1 MPFFLGMQAAT
12 MNVSK
17 LARTDLNLLVAL
29 QVLLEERS
37 VSRAASRMAITQPAM
52 SKTLARLR
60 EAFNDPLFVR
70 SKRGIQPTPRAE
82 SLASEL
88 ENILGS
94 IEDLLMEGDF
104 LPQAYQGEV
113 TIAISEYV
121 GLSLL
126 PSLAGRLQSL
136 APKLRVKTI
145 TRVEGQLEQLAS
157 GELDFAIQIE
167 RPAYG
172 PEYRIQPL
180 GSSPLAIFVRRDH
193 PLVDTGLSTET
204 LLNYPTI
211 NLYISDRENLESTI
225 QDRYRQ
231 VFGTAGMVETSHLL
245 TALEILRETN
255 YTLLCPAYLTRNDA
269 ATRDVVA
276 LPLPPEEATVIDYVL
291 VAHERTQR
299 SPLHQWLWNEII
311 DTVRNMRMRTVHR
324 G

>member
-1 MPFFLGMQAAT
+1 
-12 MNVSK
+12 VSK
-17 LARTDLNLLVAL
+17 
-29 QVLLEERS
+29 
-37 VSRAASRMAITQPAM
+37 AASRMAITQPAM

-82 SLASEL
+82 SLVSEL

-94 IEDLLMEGDF
+94 IENLLIEGEF
-104 LPQAYQGEV
+104 SPLSYQGEV
-113 TIAISEYV
+113 SIAISEYV

-126 PSLAGRLQSL
+126 PALASKLQTI

-145 TRVEGQLEQLAS
+145 TRVEGQLEHLAS

-167 RPAYG
+167 RASYG
-172 PEYRIQPL
+172 PEYRMQPL
-180 GSSPLAIFVRRDH
+180 GSSPLAIFVRRQH
-193 PLVDTGLSTET
+193 PLVDQGISIDT
-204 LLNYPTI
+204 LLQYPTI
-211 NLYISDRENLESTI
+211 NLYISDRENLELTI
-225 QDRYRQ
+225 QNRYRE
-231 VFGTAGMVETSHLL
+231 VFGSAGMVETSHLL
-245 TALEILRETN
+245 TALEILRETD
-255 YTLLCPAYLTRNDA
+255 YTLLCPAYLARNDG

-276 LPLPPEEATVIDYVL
+276 LSLPPEHATIIDYAL

-299 SPLHQWLWNEII
+299 SALHQWLWSEII

>member
-1 MPFFLGMQAAT
+1 M
-12 MNVSK
+12 
-17 LARTDLNLLVAL
+17 DLNLLVAL

-37 VSRAASRMAITQPAM
+37 VSKAASRMAITQPAM

-82 SLASEL
+82 SLVSEL

-94 IEDLLMEGDF
+94 IENLLIEGEF
-104 LPQAYQGEV
+104 SPLSYQGEV
-113 TIAISEYV
+113 SIAISEYV

-126 PSLAGRLQSL
+126 PALASKLQTI

-167 RPAYG
+167 RASYG
-172 PEYRIQPL
+172 PEYRMQPL
-180 GSSPLAIFVRRDH
+180 GSSPLAIFVRRQH
-193 PLVDTGLSTET
+193 PLVDQGISIET
-204 LLNYPTI
+204 LLQYPTI
-211 NLYISDRENLESTI
+211 NLYISDRENLELTI
-225 QDRYRQ
+225 QNRYRE
-231 VFGTAGMVETSHLL
+231 VFGSAGMVETSHLL
-245 TALEILRETN
+245 TALEILRETD
-255 YTLLCPAYLTRNDA
+255 YTLLCPAYLARNDG

-276 LPLPPEEATVIDYVL
+276 LSLPPEHATIIDYAL

-299 SPLHQWLWNEII
+299 SALHQWLWSEIV

>member
-1 MPFFLGMQAAT
+1 M
-12 MNVSK
+12 
-17 LARTDLNLLVAL
+17 DLNLLVAL

-37 VSRAASRMAITQPAM
+37 VSKAASRMAITQPAM

-82 SLASEL
+82 SLVSEL

-94 IEDLLMEGDF
+94 IENLLIEGEF
-104 LPQAYQGEV
+104 SPLSYQGEV
-113 TIAISEYV
+113 SIAISEYV

-126 PSLAGRLQSL
+126 PALASKLQTI

-167 RPAYG
+167 RASYG
-172 PEYRIQPL
+172 PEYRMQPL
-180 GSSPLAIFVRRDH
+180 GSYPLAIFVRRQH
-193 PLVDTGLSTET
+193 PLVDQGISIET
-204 LLNYPTI
+204 LLQYPTI
-211 NLYISDRENLESTI
+211 NLYISDRENLELTI
-225 QDRYRQ
+225 QNRYRE
-231 VFGTAGMVETSHLL
+231 VFGSAGMVETSHLL
-245 TALEILRETN
+245 TALEILRETD
-255 YTLLCPAYLTRNDA
+255 YTLLCPAYLARNDG

-276 LPLPPEEATVIDYVL
+276 LSLPPEHATIIDYAL

-299 SPLHQWLWNEII
+299 SALHQWLWSEIL

>member
-1 MPFFLGMQAAT
+1 M
-12 MNVSK
+12 
-17 LARTDLNLLVAL
+17 DLNLLVAL

-37 VSRAASRMAITQPAM
+37 VSKAASRMAITQPAM

-82 SLASEL
+82 SLVSEL

-94 IEDLLMEGDF
+94 IENLLIEGEF
-104 LPQAYQGEV
+104 SPLSYQGEV
-113 TIAISEYV
+113 SIAISEYV

-126 PSLAGRLQSL
+126 PALASKLQTI

-167 RPAYG
+167 RASYG
-172 PEYRIQPL
+172 PEYRMQPL
-180 GSSPLAIFVRRDH
+180 GSSPLAIFVRRQH
-193 PLVDTGLSTET
+193 PLVDQGISIET
-204 LLNYPTI
+204 LLQYPTI
-211 NLYISDRENLESTI
+211 NLYISDRENLELTI
-225 QDRYRQ
+225 QNRYRE
-231 VFGTAGMVETSHLL
+231 VFGSAGMVETSHLL
-245 TALEILRETN
+245 TALEILRETD
-255 YTLLCPAYLTRNDA
+255 YTLLCPAYLARNDG

-276 LPLPPEEATVIDYVL
+276 LSLPPDHATIIDYAL

-299 SPLHQWLWNEII
+299 SALHQWLWSEII

>member
-1 MPFFLGMQAAT
+1 M
-12 MNVSK
+12 
-17 LARTDLNLLVAL
+17 DLNLLVAL

-37 VSRAASRMAITQPAM
+37 VSKAASRMAITQPAM

-82 SLASEL
+82 SLVSEL

-94 IEDLLMEGDF
+94 IENLLIEGEF
-104 LPQAYQGEV
+104 SPLSYQGEV
-113 TIAISEYV
+113 SIAISEYV

-126 PSLAGRLQSL
+126 PALASKLQTI

-145 TRVEGQLEQLAS
+145 TRVEGQLEHLAS

-167 RPAYG
+167 RASYG
-172 PEYRIQPL
+172 PEYRMQPL
-180 GSSPLAIFVRRDH
+180 GSSPLAIFVRRQH
-193 PLVDTGLSTET
+193 PLVDQGISIDT
-204 LLNYPTI
+204 LLQYPTI
-211 NLYISDRENLESTI
+211 NLYISDRENLELTI
-225 QDRYRQ
+225 QNRYRE
-231 VFGTAGMVETSHLL
+231 VFGSAGMVETSHLL
-245 TALEILRETN
+245 TALEILRETD
-255 YTLLCPAYLTRNDA
+255 YTLLCPAYLARNDG

-276 LPLPPEEATVIDYVL
+276 LSLPPEHATIIDYAL

-299 SPLHQWLWNEII
+299 SALHQWLWSEII

>member
-1 MPFFLGMQAAT
+1 V
-12 MNVSK
+12 NISK
-17 LARTDLNLLVAL
+17 LARMDLNLLVAL

-37 VSRAASRMAITQPAM
+37 VSKAASRMAITQPAM

-82 SLASEL
+82 SLVSEL

-94 IEDLLMEGDF
+94 IENLLIEGEF
-104 LPQAYQGEV
+104 SPLSYQGEV
-113 TIAISEYV
+113 SIAISEYV

-126 PSLAGRLQSL
+126 PALASKLQTI

-167 RPAYG
+167 RASYG
-172 PEYRIQPL
+172 PEYRMQPL
-180 GSSPLAIFVRRDH
+180 GSSPLAIFVRRQH
-193 PLVDTGLSTET
+193 PLVDQGISIET
-204 LLNYPTI
+204 LLQYPTI
-211 NLYISDRENLESTI
+211 NLYISDRENLELTI
-225 QDRYRQ
+225 QNRYRE
-231 VFGTAGMVETSHLL
+231 VFGSAGMVETSHLL
-245 TALEILRETN
+245 TALEILRETD
-255 YTLLCPAYLTRNDA
+255 YTLLCPAYLARNDG

-276 LPLPPEEATVIDYVL
+276 LSLPPEHATIIDYAL

-299 SPLHQWLWNEII
+299 SALHQWLWSEII

>member
-1 MPFFLGMQAAT
+1 
-12 MNVSK
+12 MNISK
-17 LARTDLNLLVAL
+17 LARMDLNLLVAL

-37 VSRAASRMAITQPAM
+37 VSKAASRMAITQPAM

-82 SLASEL
+82 SLVSEL

-94 IEDLLMEGDF
+94 IENLLIEGEF
-104 LPQAYQGEV
+104 SPLSYQGEV
-113 TIAISEYV
+113 SIAISEYV

-126 PSLAGRLQSL
+126 PALASKLQTI

-167 RPAYG
+167 RASYG
-172 PEYRIQPL
+172 PEYRMQPL
-180 GSSPLAIFVRRDH
+180 GSSPLAIFVRRQH
-193 PLVDTGLSTET
+193 PLVDQGISIET
-204 LLNYPTI
+204 LLQYPTI
-211 NLYISDRENLESTI
+211 NLYISDRENLELTI
-225 QDRYRQ
+225 QNRYRE
-231 VFGTAGMVETSHLL
+231 VFGSAGMVETSHLL
-245 TALEILRETN
+245 TALEILRETD
-255 YTLLCPAYLTRNDA
+255 YTLLCPAYLARNDG

-276 LPLPPEEATVIDYVL
+276 LSLPPEHATIIDYAL

-299 SPLHQWLWNEII
+299 SALHQWLWSEII

>member
-1 MPFFLGMQAAT
+1 M
-12 MNVSK
+12 SK
-17 LARTDLNLLVAL
+17 
-29 QVLLEERS
+29 
-37 VSRAASRMAITQPAM
+37 AASRMAITQPAM

-82 SLASEL
+82 SLVSEL

-94 IEDLLMEGDF
+94 IENLLIEGEF
-104 LPQAYQGEV
+104 SPLSYQGEV
-113 TIAISEYV
+113 SIAISEYV

-126 PSLAGRLQSL
+126 PALASKLQTI

-167 RPAYG
+167 RASYG
-172 PEYRIQPL
+172 PEYRMQPL
-180 GSSPLAIFVRRDH
+180 GSSPLAIFVRRQH
-193 PLVDTGLSTET
+193 PLVDQGISIES
-204 LLNYPTI
+204 LLQYPTI
-211 NLYISDRENLESTI
+211 NLYISDRENLELTI
-225 QDRYRQ
+225 QNRYRE
-231 VFGTAGMVETSHLL
+231 VFGSAGMVETSHLL
-245 TALEILRETN
+245 TALEILRETD
-255 YTLLCPAYLTRNDA
+255 YTLLCPAYLARNDG

-276 LPLPPEEATVIDYVL
+276 LSLPPEHATIIDYAL

-299 SPLHQWLWNEII
+299 SPLHQWLWSEII

>member
-1 MPFFLGMQAAT
+1 M
-12 MNVSK
+12 
-17 LARTDLNLLVAL
+17 DLNLLVAL

-37 VSRAASRMAITQPAM
+37 VSKAASRMAITQPAM

-82 SLASEL
+82 SLVSEL

-94 IEDLLMEGDF
+94 IENLLIEGEF
-104 LPQAYQGEV
+104 SPLSYQGEV
-113 TIAISEYV
+113 SIAISEYV

-126 PSLAGRLQSL
+126 PALASKLQTI

-167 RPAYG
+167 RASYG
-172 PEYRIQPL
+172 PEYRMQPL
-180 GSSPLAIFVRRDH
+180 GSSPLAIFVRRQH
-193 PLVDTGLSTET
+193 PLVDQGISIET
-204 LLNYPTI
+204 LLQYPTI
-211 NLYISDRENLESTI
+211 NLYISDRENLELTI
-225 QDRYRQ
+225 QNRYRE
-231 VFGTAGMVETSHLL
+231 VFGSAGMVETSHLL
-245 TALEILRETN
+245 TALEILRETD
-255 YTLLCPAYLTRNDA
+255 YTLLCPAYLARNDG

-276 LPLPPEEATVIDYVL
+276 LSLPPEHATIIDYAL

-299 SPLHQWLWNEII
+299 SALHQWLWSEII
-311 DTVRNMRMRTVHR
+311 DTVRNMRVRTVHR

>member
-1 MPFFLGMQAAT
+1 M
-12 MNVSK
+12 
-17 LARTDLNLLVAL
+17 DLNLLVAL

-37 VSRAASRMAITQPAM
+37 VSKAASRMAITQPAM

-82 SLASEL
+82 SLVSEL

-94 IEDLLMEGDF
+94 IENLLIEGEF
-104 LPQAYQGEV
+104 SPLSYQGEV
-113 TIAISEYV
+113 SIAISEYV

-126 PSLAGRLQSL
+126 PALASKLQTI

-167 RPAYG
+167 RASYG
-172 PEYRIQPL
+172 PEYRMQPL
-180 GSSPLAIFVRRDH
+180 GSSPLAIFVRRQH
-193 PLVDTGLSTET
+193 PLVDQGISIET
-204 LLNYPTI
+204 LLQYPTI
-211 NLYISDRENLESTI
+211 NLYISDRENLELTI
-225 QDRYRQ
+225 QNRYRE
-231 VFGTAGMVETSHLL
+231 VFGSAGMVETSHLL
-245 TALEILRETN
+245 TALEILRETD
-255 YTLLCPAYLTRNDA
+255 YTLLCPAYLARNDG

-276 LPLPPEEATVIDYVL
+276 LSLPPEHATIIDYAL

-299 SPLHQWLWNEII
+299 SALHQWLWAEII
-311 DTVRNMRMRTVHR
+311 DTVRNMRIRTVHR

>member
-1 MPFFLGMQAAT
+1 M
-12 MNVSK
+12 
-17 LARTDLNLLVAL
+17 DLNLLVAL

-37 VSRAASRMAITQPAM
+37 VSKAASRMAITQPAM

-82 SLASEL
+82 SLVSEL

-94 IEDLLMEGDF
+94 IENLVIEGEF
-104 LPQAYQGEV
+104 SPLSYQGEV
-113 TIAISEYV
+113 SIAISEYV

-126 PSLAGRLQSL
+126 PALASKLQTI

-167 RPAYG
+167 RASYG
-172 PEYRIQPL
+172 PEYRMQPL
-180 GSSPLAIFVRRDH
+180 GSSPLAIFVRRQH
-193 PLVDTGLSTET
+193 PLVDQGISIET
-204 LLNYPTI
+204 LLQYPTI
-211 NLYISDRENLESTI
+211 NLYISDRENLELTI
-225 QDRYRQ
+225 QNRYRE
-231 VFGTAGMVETSHLL
+231 VFGSAGMVETSHLL
-245 TALEILRETN
+245 TALEILRETD
-255 YTLLCPAYLTRNDA
+255 YTLLCPAYLARNDG

-276 LPLPPEEATVIDYVL
+276 LSLPPEHATIIDYAL

-299 SPLHQWLWNEII
+299 SPLHQWLWSEII

>member
-1 MPFFLGMQAAT
+1 M
-12 MNVSK
+12 SK
-17 LARTDLNLLVAL
+17 
-29 QVLLEERS
+29 
-37 VSRAASRMAITQPAM
+37 AASRMAITQPAM

-82 SLASEL
+82 SLVSEL

-94 IEDLLMEGDF
+94 IENLLIEGEF
-104 LPQAYQGEV
+104 SPLSYQGEV
-113 TIAISEYV
+113 SIAISEYV

-126 PSLAGRLQSL
+126 PALASKLQTI

-167 RPAYG
+167 RASYG
-172 PEYRIQPL
+172 PEYRMQPL
-180 GSSPLAIFVRRDH
+180 GSSPLAIFVRRQH
-193 PLVDTGLSTET
+193 PLVDQGISIET
-204 LLNYPTI
+204 LLQYPTI
-211 NLYISDRENLESTI
+211 NLYISDRENLELTI
-225 QDRYRQ
+225 QNRYRE
-231 VFGTAGMVETSHLL
+231 VFGSAGMVETSHLL
-245 TALEILRETN
+245 TALEILRETD
-255 YTLLCPAYLTRNDA
+255 YTLLCPAYLARNDG

-276 LPLPPEEATVIDYVL
+276 LSLPPEHATIIDYAL

-299 SPLHQWLWNEII
+299 SALHQWLWSEII

>member
-1 MPFFLGMQAAT
+1 M
-12 MNVSK
+12 
-17 LARTDLNLLVAL
+17 DLNLLVAL

-37 VSRAASRMAITQPAM
+37 VSKAASRMAITQPAM

-82 SLASEL
+82 SLVSEL

-94 IEDLLMEGDF
+94 IENLLIEGEF
-104 LPQAYQGEV
+104 SPLSYQGEV
-113 TIAISEYV
+113 SIAISEYV

-126 PSLAGRLQSL
+126 PALASKLQTI

-167 RPAYG
+167 RASYG
-172 PEYRIQPL
+172 PEYRMQPL
-180 GSSPLAIFVRRDH
+180 GSSPLAIFVRRQH
-193 PLVDTGLSTET
+193 PLVDQGISIET
-204 LLNYPTI
+204 LLQYPTI
-211 NLYISDRENLESTI
+211 NLYISDRENLELTI
-225 QDRYRQ
+225 QNRYRE
-231 VFGTAGMVETSHLL
+231 VFGSAGMVETSHLL
-245 TALEILRETN
+245 TALEILRETD
-255 YTLLCPAYLTRNDA
+255 YTLLCPAYLARNDG

-276 LPLPPEEATVIDYVL
+276 LSLPPEHATIIDYAL

-299 SPLHQWLWNEII
+299 SALHQWLWSEII

>member
-1 MPFFLGMQAAT
+1 M
-12 MNVSK
+12 
-17 LARTDLNLLVAL
+17 DLNLLVAL

-37 VSRAASRMAITQPAM
+37 VSKAASRMAITQPAM

-82 SLASEL
+82 SLVSEL

-94 IEDLLMEGDF
+94 IENLLIEGEF
-104 LPQAYQGEV
+104 SPLSYQGEV
-113 TIAISEYV
+113 SIAISEYV

-126 PSLAGRLQSL
+126 PALASKLQTI

-167 RPAYG
+167 RASYG
-172 PEYRIQPL
+172 PEYRMQPL
-180 GSSPLAIFVRRDH
+180 GSSPLAIFVRRQH
-193 PLVDTGLSTET
+193 PLVDQGISIET
-204 LLNYPTI
+204 LLQYPTI
-211 NLYISDRENLESTI
+211 NLYISDRENLELTI
-225 QDRYRQ
+225 QNRYRE
-231 VFGTAGMVETSHLL
+231 VFGSAGMVETSHLL
-245 TALEILRETN
+245 TALEILRETD
-255 YTLLCPAYLTRNDA
+255 YTLLCPAYLARNDG

-276 LPLPPEEATVIDYVL
+276 LSLPPEHATIIDYSL

-299 SPLHQWLWNEII
+299 SALHQWLWSEII

>member
-1 MPFFLGMQAAT
+1 M
-12 MNVSK
+12 SK
-17 LARTDLNLLVAL
+17 
-29 QVLLEERS
+29 
-37 VSRAASRMAITQPAM
+37 AASRMAITQPAM

-82 SLASEL
+82 SLVSEL

-94 IEDLLMEGDF
+94 IENLLIEGEF
-104 LPQAYQGEV
+104 SPLSYQGEV
-113 TIAISEYV
+113 SIAISEYV

-126 PSLAGRLQSL
+126 PALASKLQTI

-167 RPAYG
+167 RASYG
-172 PEYRIQPL
+172 PEYRMQPL
-180 GSSPLAIFVRRDH
+180 GSSPLAIFVRRQH
-193 PLVDTGLSTET
+193 PLVDQGISIET
-204 LLNYPTI
+204 LLQYPTI
-211 NLYISDRENLESTI
+211 NLYISDRENLELTI
-225 QDRYRQ
+225 QNRYRE
-231 VFGTAGMVETSHLL
+231 VFGSAGMVETSHLL
-245 TALEILRETN
+245 TALEILRETD
-255 YTLLCPAYLTRNDA
+255 YTLLCPAYLARNDG

-276 LPLPPEEATVIDYVL
+276 LSLPPEHATIIDYSL

-299 SPLHQWLWNEII
+299 SALHQWLWSEII

>member
-1 MPFFLGMQAAT
+1 M
-12 MNVSK
+12 SK
-17 LARTDLNLLVAL
+17 
-29 QVLLEERS
+29 
-37 VSRAASRMAITQPAM
+37 AASRMAITQPAM

-82 SLASEL
+82 SLVSEL

-94 IEDLLMEGDF
+94 IENLLIEGEF
-104 LPQAYQGEV
+104 SPLSYQGEV
-113 TIAISEYV
+113 SIAISEYV

-126 PSLAGRLQSL
+126 PALASKLQTI

-167 RPAYG
+167 RASYG
-172 PEYRIQPL
+172 PEYRMQPL
-180 GSSPLAIFVRRDH
+180 GSSPLAIFVRRQH
-193 PLVDTGLSTET
+193 PLVDQGISIET
-204 LLNYPTI
+204 LLQYPTI
-211 NLYISDRENLESTI
+211 NLYISDRENLELTI
-225 QDRYRQ
+225 QNRYRE
-231 VFGTAGMVETSHLL
+231 VFGSAGMVETSHLL
-245 TALEILRETN
+245 TALEILRETD
-255 YTLLCPAYLTRNDA
+255 YTLLCPAYLAMNDG

-276 LPLPPEEATVIDYVL
+276 LSLPPEHATIIDYAL

-299 SPLHQWLWNEII
+299 SALHQWLWSEII

>member
-1 MPFFLGMQAAT
+1 M
-12 MNVSK
+12 
-17 LARTDLNLLVAL
+17 DLNLLVAL

-37 VSRAASRMAITQPAM
+37 VSKAASRMAITQPAM

-82 SLASEL
+82 SLVSEL

-94 IEDLLMEGDF
+94 IENLLIEGEF
-104 LPQAYQGEV
+104 SPLSYKGEV
-113 TIAISEYV
+113 SIAISEYV

-126 PSLAGRLQSL
+126 PALASKLQTI

-167 RPAYG
+167 RASYG
-172 PEYRIQPL
+172 PEYRMQPL
-180 GSSPLAIFVRRDH
+180 GSSPLAIFVRRQH
-193 PLVDTGLSTET
+193 PLVDQGISIET
-204 LLNYPTI
+204 LLQYPTI
-211 NLYISDRENLESTI
+211 NLYISDRENLELTI
-225 QDRYRQ
+225 QNRYRE
-231 VFGTAGMVETSHLL
+231 VFGSAGMVETSHLL
-245 TALEILRETN
+245 TALEILRETD
-255 YTLLCPAYLTRNDA
+255 YTLLCPAYLARNDG

-276 LPLPPEEATVIDYVL
+276 LSLPPEHATIIDYAL

-299 SPLHQWLWNEII
+299 SALHQWLWSEII

>member
-1 MPFFLGMQAAT
+1 
-12 MNVSK
+12 
-17 LARTDLNLLVAL
+17 
-29 QVLLEERS
+29 
-37 VSRAASRMAITQPAM
+37 M

-82 SLASEL
+82 SLVSEL

-94 IEDLLMEGDF
+94 IENLLIEGEF
-104 LPQAYQGEV
+104 SPLSYQGEV
-113 TIAISEYV
+113 SIAISEYV

-126 PSLAGRLQSL
+126 PALASKLQTI

-167 RPAYG
+167 RASYG
-172 PEYRIQPL
+172 PEYRMQPL
-180 GSSPLAIFVRRDH
+180 GSSPLAIFVRRQH
-193 PLVDTGLSTET
+193 PLVDQGISIET
-204 LLNYPTI
+204 LLQYPTI
-211 NLYISDRENLESTI
+211 NLYISDRENLELTI
-225 QDRYRQ
+225 QNRYRE
-231 VFGTAGMVETSHLL
+231 VFGSAGMVETSHLL
-245 TALEILRETN
+245 TALEILRETD
-255 YTLLCPAYLTRNDA
+255 YTLLCPAYLARNDG

-276 LPLPPEEATVIDYVL
+276 LSLPPEHATIIDYAL

-299 SPLHQWLWNEII
+299 SALHQWLWSEII

>member
-1 MPFFLGMQAAT
+1 
-12 MNVSK
+12 MNITK
-17 LARTDLNLLVAL
+17 LARLDLNLLVAL

-37 VSRAASRMAITQPAM
+37 VSKAASRMAITQPAM
-52 SKTLARLR
+52 SKTLSRLR
-60 EAFNDPLFVR
+60 ETFNDPLFVR

-82 SLASEL
+82 SLASDL
-88 ENILGS
+88 ENVLGS
-94 IEDLLMEGDF
+94 IENLLTEGEF
-104 LPQAYQGEV
+104 SPLSYQGEV
-113 TIAISEYV
+113 CIAISEYV

-126 PSLAGRLQSL
+126 PSLASRLQTI

-167 RPAYG
+167 RPSYA
-172 PEYRIQPL
+172 PEYRVQPL
-180 GSSPLAIFVRRDH
+180 GSSPLAIFVRRQH
-193 PLVDTGLSTET
+193 PLVEEGVSIESVLR
-204 LLNYPTI
+204 YPTI

-225 QDRYRQ
+225 QNRYRE
-231 VFGTAGMVETSHLL
+231 VFGSTGMVETSHLL
-245 TALEILRETN
+245 TALEILRETD
-255 YTLLCPAYLTRNDA
+255 YTLLCPAYLARNDG

-276 LPLPPEEATVIDYVL
+276 LPLPAEQATVIDYTL

-299 SPLHQWLWNEII
+299 SALHQWLWAEII

>member
-1 MPFFLGMQAAT
+1 M
-12 MNVSK
+12 
-17 LARTDLNLLVAL
+17 DLNLLVAL

-37 VSRAASRMAITQPAM
+37 VSKAASRMAITQPAM

-82 SLASEL
+82 SLVSEL

-94 IEDLLMEGDF
+94 IENLLIEGEF
-104 LPQAYQGEV
+104 SPLSYQGEV
-113 TIAISEYV
+113 SIAISEYV

-126 PSLAGRLQSL
+126 PALASKLQTI

-167 RPAYG
+167 RASYG
-172 PEYRIQPL
+172 PEYRMQPL
-180 GSSPLAIFVRRDH
+180 GSSPLAIFVRRQH
-193 PLVDTGLSTET
+193 PLIDQGISIET
-204 LLNYPTI
+204 LLQYPTI
-211 NLYISDRENLESTI
+211 NLYISDRENLELTI
-225 QDRYRQ
+225 QNRYRE
-231 VFGTAGMVETSHLL
+231 VFGSAGMVETSHLL
-245 TALEILRETN
+245 TALEILRETD
-255 YTLLCPAYLTRNDA
+255 YTLLCPAYLARNDG

-276 LPLPPEEATVIDYVL
+276 LSLPPEHATIIDYAL

-299 SPLHQWLWNEII
+299 SALHQWLWSEII
-311 DTVRNMRMRTVHR
+311 DTVRNMRVRTVHR

>member
-1 MPFFLGMQAAT
+1 
-12 MNVSK
+12 MNISK
-17 LARTDLNLLVAL
+17 LARMDLNLLVAL

-37 VSRAASRMAITQPAM
+37 VSKAASRMAITQPAM

-82 SLASEL
+82 SLVSEL

-94 IEDLLMEGDF
+94 IENLLIEGEF
-104 LPQAYQGEV
+104 SPLSYQGEV
-113 TIAISEYV
+113 SIAISEYV

-126 PSLAGRLQSL
+126 PALASKLQTI

-167 RPAYG
+167 RASYG
-172 PEYRIQPL
+172 PEYRMQPL
-180 GSSPLAIFVRRDH
+180 GSSPLAIFVRRQH
-193 PLVDTGLSTET
+193 PLVDQGISIET
-204 LLNYPTI
+204 LLQYPTI
-211 NLYISDRENLESTI
+211 NLYISDRENLELTI
-225 QDRYRQ
+225 QNRYRE
-231 VFGTAGMVETSHLL
+231 VFGSAGMVETSHLL
-245 TALEILRETN
+245 TALEILRETD
-255 YTLLCPAYLTRNDA
+255 YTLLCPAYLARNDG

-276 LPLPPEEATVIDYVL
+276 LSLPPEHATIIDYSL

-299 SPLHQWLWNEII
+299 SALHQWLWSEII

>member
-1 MPFFLGMQAAT
+1 M
-12 MNVSK
+12 
-17 LARTDLNLLVAL
+17 DLNLLVAL

-37 VSRAASRMAITQPAM
+37 VSKAASRMAITQPAM

-82 SLASEL
+82 SLVSEL

-94 IEDLLMEGDF
+94 IENLLIEGEF
-104 LPQAYQGEV
+104 SPLSYQGEV
-113 TIAISEYV
+113 SIAISEYV

-126 PSLAGRLQSL
+126 PALASKLQTI

-167 RPAYG
+167 RASYG
-172 PEYRIQPL
+172 PEYRMQPL
-180 GSSPLAIFVRRDH
+180 GSSPLAIFVRRQH
-193 PLVDTGLSTET
+193 PLVDQGISIET
-204 LLNYPTI
+204 LLQYPTI
-211 NLYISDRENLESTI
+211 NLYISDRENLELTI
-225 QDRYRQ
+225 QNRYRE
-231 VFGTAGMVETSHLL
+231 VFGSAGMVETSHLL
-245 TALEILRETN
+245 TALEILRETD
-255 YTLLCPAYLTRNDA
+255 YTLLCPAYLARNDG

-276 LPLPPEEATVIDYVL
+276 LSLPPEHATIIDYAL

-299 SPLHQWLWNEII
+299 SALHQWLWSEIL

>member
-1 MPFFLGMQAAT
+1 
-12 MNVSK
+12 MNISK
-17 LARTDLNLLVAL
+17 LARMDLNLLVAL

-37 VSRAASRMAITQPAM
+37 VSKAASRMAITQPAM

-82 SLASEL
+82 SLVSEL

-94 IEDLLMEGDF
+94 IENLLIEGEF
-104 LPQAYQGEV
+104 SPLSYQGEV
-113 TIAISEYV
+113 SIAISEYV

-126 PSLAGRLQSL
+126 PALASKLQTI

-167 RPAYG
+167 RASYG
-172 PEYRIQPL
+172 PEYRMQPL
-180 GSSPLAIFVRRDH
+180 GSSPLAIFVRRQH
-193 PLVDTGLSTET
+193 PLVDQGISIET
-204 LLNYPTI
+204 LLQYPTI
-211 NLYISDRENLESTI
+211 NLYISDRENLELTI
-225 QDRYRQ
+225 QNRYRE
-231 VFGTAGMVETSHLL
+231 VFGSAGMVETSHLL
-245 TALEILRETN
+245 TALEILRETD
-255 YTLLCPAYLTRNDA
+255 YTLLCPAYLARNDG

-276 LPLPPEEATVIDYVL
+276 LSLPPEHATIIDYAL

-299 SPLHQWLWNEII
+299 SP
-311 DTVRNMRMRTVHR
+311 
-324 G
+324 

>member
-1 MPFFLGMQAAT
+1 M
-12 MNVSK
+12 SK
-17 LARTDLNLLVAL
+17 
-29 QVLLEERS
+29 
-37 VSRAASRMAITQPAM
+37 AASRMAITQPAM

-82 SLASEL
+82 SLVSEL

-94 IEDLLMEGDF
+94 IENLLIEGEF
-104 LPQAYQGEV
+104 SPLSYQGEV
-113 TIAISEYV
+113 SIAISEYV

-126 PSLAGRLQSL
+126 PALASKLQTI

-167 RPAYG
+167 RASYG
-172 PEYRIQPL
+172 PEYRMQPL
-180 GSSPLAIFVRRDH
+180 GSSPLAIFVRRQH
-193 PLVDTGLSTET
+193 PLVDQGISIES
-204 LLNYPTI
+204 LLQYPTI
-211 NLYISDRENLESTI
+211 NLYISDRENLELTI
-225 QDRYRQ
+225 QNRYRE
-231 VFGTAGMVETSHLL
+231 VFGSAGMVETSHLL
-245 TALEILRETN
+245 TALEILRETD
-255 YTLLCPAYLTRNDA
+255 YTLLCPAYLARNDG
-269 ATRDVVA
+269 ATQDVVA
-276 LPLPPEEATVIDYVL
+276 LSLPPEHATIIDYAL

-299 SPLHQWLWNEII
+299 SPLHQWLWSEII

>member
-1 MPFFLGMQAAT
+1 M
-12 MNVSK
+12 
-17 LARTDLNLLVAL
+17 DLNLLVAL

-37 VSRAASRMAITQPAM
+37 VSKAASRMAITQPAM

-82 SLASEL
+82 SLVSEL

-94 IEDLLMEGDF
+94 IENLLIEGEF
-104 LPQAYQGEV
+104 SPLSYQGEV
-113 TIAISEYV
+113 SIAISEYV

-126 PSLAGRLQSL
+126 PALASKLQTI

-167 RPAYG
+167 RASYG
-172 PEYRIQPL
+172 PEYRMQPL
-180 GSSPLAIFVRRDH
+180 GSSPLAIFVRRQH
-193 PLVDTGLSTET
+193 PLVDQGISIET
-204 LLNYPTI
+204 LLQYPTI
-211 NLYISDRENLESTI
+211 NLYISDRENLELTI
-225 QDRYRQ
+225 QNRYRE
-231 VFGTAGMVETSHLL
+231 VFGSAGMVETSHLL
-245 TALEILRETN
+245 TALEILRETD
-255 YTLLCPAYLTRNDA
+255 YTLLCPAYLARNDG

-276 LPLPPEEATVIDYVL
+276 LSLPPEHATIIDYAL

-299 SPLHQWLWNEII
+299 SPLHQWLWSEII

>member
-1 MPFFLGMQAAT
+1 M
-12 MNVSK
+12 
-17 LARTDLNLLVAL
+17 DLNLLVAL

-37 VSRAASRMAITQPAM
+37 VSKAASRMAITQPAM

-82 SLASEL
+82 SLVSEL

-94 IEDLLMEGDF
+94 IENLLIEGEF
-104 LPQAYQGEV
+104 SPLSYQGEV
-113 TIAISEYV
+113 SIAISEYV

-126 PSLAGRLQSL
+126 PALASKLQTI

-167 RPAYG
+167 RASYG
-172 PEYRIQPL
+172 PEYRMQPL
-180 GSSPLAIFVRRDH
+180 GSSPLAIFVRRQH
-193 PLVDTGLSTET
+193 PLVDQGISIET
-204 LLNYPTI
+204 ILQYPTI
-211 NLYISDRENLESTI
+211 NLYISDRENLELTI
-225 QDRYRQ
+225 QNRYRE
-231 VFGTAGMVETSHLL
+231 VFGSAGMVETSHLL
-245 TALEILRETN
+245 TALEILRETD
-255 YTLLCPAYLTRNDA
+255 YTLLCPAYLARNDG

-276 LPLPPEEATVIDYVL
+276 LSLPPEHATIIDYAL

-299 SPLHQWLWNEII
+299 SALHQWLWSEII

>member
-1 MPFFLGMQAAT
+1 
-12 MNVSK
+12 MNISK
-17 LARTDLNLLVAL
+17 LARVDVSLLVAL

-37 VSRAASRMAITQPAM
+37 VSKAASRMAITQPAM

-82 SLASEL
+82 SLVSEL

-94 IEDLLMEGDF
+94 IENLLIEGEF
-104 LPQAYQGEV
+104 SPLSYQGEV
-113 TIAISEYV
+113 SIAISEYV

-126 PSLAGRLQSL
+126 PALASKLQTI

-167 RPAYG
+167 RASYG
-172 PEYRIQPL
+172 PEYRMQPL
-180 GSSPLAIFVRRDH
+180 GSSPLAIFVRRQH
-193 PLVDTGLSTET
+193 PLVDQGISIET
-204 LLNYPTI
+204 LLQYPTI
-211 NLYISDRENLESTI
+211 NLYISDRENLELTI
-225 QDRYRQ
+225 QNRYRE
-231 VFGTAGMVETSHLL
+231 VFGSAGMVETSHLL
-245 TALEILRETN
+245 TALEILRETD
-255 YTLLCPAYLTRNDA
+255 YTLLCPAYLARNDG

-276 LPLPPEEATVIDYVL
+276 LSLPPEHATIIDYSL

-299 SPLHQWLWNEII
+299 SALHQWLWSEII